1 MFNSLDDT
9 TQRDAQLAAMFDA
22 LPAVTVHGVVDASG
36 PGAGQIPPATSW
48 SWSLGL
54 IAWRI
59 AGQPIRDSRL
69 EVSKQVSDAELN
81 ALQEATCADSLI
93 AFEAKLCEHS
103 PFGDARAQLLRVLD
117 RPVDDALEAILRKSC
132 EPVEMTD
139 PVLGKLVL
147 DRSANCFEAQA
158 MWLGEPID
166 VSVYPDDDGAATNAL
181 QTARTL
187 FGAMEAWADR
197 VSQYAVAE
205 LLEIKNDNWLDED
218 EEPISGEEFIDQM
231 QLASINVYPDGT
243 FDFCHDD
250 GDLFWGHVIEVS
262 GSISDGPSS
271 ADIVG

>member
-1 MFNSLDDT
+1 MSNLLDET
-9 TQRDAQLAAMFDA
+9 TQRADQLSAMFDA
-22 LPAVTVHGVVDASG
+22 LPAMTIYGVVDASG
-36 PGAGQIPPATSW
+36 PGASQIPPATSW
-48 SWSLGL
+48 SWSLCL

-59 AGQPIRDSRL
+59 PGQPIHDSHL
-69 EVSKQVSDAELN
+69 EVSKLVSDEELN
-81 ALQEATCADSLI
+81 ALQEAISAESLI

-117 RPVDDALEAILRKSC
+117 RPVDDALEAILRQSC
-132 EPVEMTD
+132 DPIEMTD
-139 PVLGKLVL
+139 PVIGKLVFN
-147 DRSANCFEAQA
+147 RSAKCFETQSQ
-158 MWLGEPID
+158 WLGEPID
-166 VSVYPDDDGAATNAL
+166 ISVYPDDNGVATNAL
-181 QTARTL
+181 QTAQTL
-187 FGAMEAWADR
+187 FSAMEAWADR

-231 QLASINVYPDGT
+231 QLASIVVYSDGT

-250 GDLFWGHVIEVS
+250 GDLFWGHVIQVS